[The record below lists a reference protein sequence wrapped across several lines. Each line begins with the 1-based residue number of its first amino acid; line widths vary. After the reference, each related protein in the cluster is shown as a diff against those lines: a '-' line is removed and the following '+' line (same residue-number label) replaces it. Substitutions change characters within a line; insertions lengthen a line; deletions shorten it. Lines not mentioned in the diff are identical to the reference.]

1 MELGIK
7 NSIARSPN
15 LDTVI
20 MVEKFIEKNS
30 GEYNRTQLWKKLPKK
45 VMWQTY
51 IIILDYLQSINKI
64 AIANNGILVYIWS
77 PELAKRFSKRKPI
90 KI

>member
-1 MELGIK
+1 MELKIK

-20 MVEKFIEKNS
+20 MVEKFIEENS
-30 GEYNRTQLWKKLPKK
+30 GEYNRTQSWRKLPKK

-64 AIANNGILVYIWS
+64 AIEDNGTLVYIWS

-90 KI
+90 K